1 MRIFFPILF
10 IVLLEILFDTC
21 EGILQ
26 KTKQDVWMTPKQLFI
41 SHSNVSAHM
50 NYLRTESFT
59 APLAL
64 KVPSKSSHPEASLA
78 SLSPNFKMQLIA
90 GTSTA
95 GNTGDNGPATSAQ
108 IRAYFPF
115 VDFSGNIYFGDDGIY
130 IRKVTSTGIISAFGG
145 TGPSSHSGV
154 GGPIGSVSF
163 QNVWSI
169 VGDTGGNI
177 LYISDQWYVWKYL
190 FSTGIATVFAHSTSL
205 PQGYSSDG
213 GFATSA
219 QLNNPAGLWLTTSG
233 VLYICD
239 VSNHRVRKIASDNII
254 STVAGSA
261 PGFSGDGGPAVSAKI
276 QNPYGV
282 YMDTNGRLFI
292 ADLSNYR
299 IRLVDTNNIISTF
312 AGTGTSALPVDNIL
326 AVSANIYPPIDVKGD
341 SAGNIYIGQQ
351 GYCVLQMVNTNNI
364 ISSLFGDPNNCG
376 FSAGVSQP
384 SSLIH
389 PPYGVWIDSLSNIY
403 FSDINSIHRSIE
415 LYPTSQPSA
424 QPSAQP
430 VLHPSGQPSG
440 QPMGFPS
447 AHPTSQPQSRPTCLP
462 TDQPSFC
469 PSCRPSV
476 HPSSQPSRRP
486 SSQPTTIPSSQPS
499 DSPTGQPTTIP
510 SIQPTTRPSRRPSAQ
525 PSSHPSRQPSAHP
538 SGQPSSRPSNQPSS
552 QPSRQPTTHPSE
564 QPSSQPTL
572 IPISLPT
579 LHPTVQ
585 PSSVPSI
592 QPTSRPTSFPS
603 SKPSQ
608 QPTVSPSSLPTTQP
622 SIIPSTQ
629 PSNRPTACPSSS
641 PTAQPS
647 GFPSSQPTGFPS
659 SQPTIQPTN
668 QPSVEPTSFPS
679 SQPSTKPTMQ
689 PSSFPTLQP
698 SGFPSSQPTGF
709 PSSQPTIQPTNQPS
723 VEPTSFPSSHPSTK
737 PTIQPSAFPTL
748 QPSGY
753 PSSQPSMTP
762 SVQPTNRPSSHPSG
776 QPTVRPSRQPSAYP
790 TSQPSSLPSNQPTC
804 LPSCTPTMQPTSQP
818 SSQPSN
824 NPSIQPTSRPSSQPT
839 ILPTVQPSQQ
849 PSSQPTGDP
858 TVQPSS
864 VPSCQPTVIPS
875 AQPTRSPT
883 EQPSSFPTGH
893 PSSQPSTHP
902 SKQPMSSPTS
912 VPTTQPTIIPT
923 AQPFSFPT
931 SAPQATIYQTNG
943 VLFYLGATSSSPNK
957 THHENNNNVLGSSYI
972 LFGRNFKYQ
981 NRFPSTIPLDS
992 SPSHE
997 FVSQITNNEAGIRN
1011 DITIR
1016 STTIIGD
1023 INGDTFLDLLVGY
1036 PLASKCSVYLG
1047 DGVNDF
1053 ATIISTTGE
1062 SFAIIGDPYQG
1073 GGFLGWSSIR
1083 IGDLNGDRFE
1093 EIVVSAIYAN
1103 TVYVI
1108 YGREEFHKIIN
1119 INELTAQNGFQIKGS
1134 DQETNFGVGLT
1145 LLHHFRKGSR
1155 ADIAITAQ
1163 RSTGGQCVVYVL
1175 FGGTVFKNPESIIAI
1190 DRIMNNSSVVLKII
1204 APLYSFAGFS
1214 MAGVGDI
1221 NSDGYDDLA
1230 IGSVPYDRG
1239 KYQEQKTY
1247 IIYGRKF
1254 VANETELELAQMTSE
1269 DGIIITGGGFLVTG
1283 VGDVNGDGVADVM
1296 ICSYYDWKGQSSAYL
1311 ISTPA
1316 NMTYSPSLQP
1326 SSTPTMIPTV
1336 LPSSSPTRNVT
1347 ADDNSTLSPT
1357 ILPSFRPSYVPTR
1370 INASLTPSRA
1380 VYAVGTSRP
1389 SAGKPSLGPS
1399 LSPTSG
1405 YHRLRGFPTTAP
1417 VVLSTMMPTIN
1428 TTTFTEIDC
1437 SDDKKEYQG
1446 QNESHNV
1453 FRITANN
1460 GVVKLRGN
1468 EEGGAKN
1475 IYVLYCPSERVD
1487 IVIQNF
1493 RVSTDIIS
1501 VVHLEKAG
1509 YSYLSLNDISYSKS
1523 DPLTL
1528 LFCSESKL
1536 QVVLVSYTAFI
1547 LQENN
1552 FLFTPMNGHDLNQE
1566 DSKKN
1571 TFLARVQIGV
1581 VLAVLFFLLA
1591 IFLALSYNRNKSEE
1605 KRKLKQEEQWFNSL
1619 TVPSEEL
1626 HIYPARSDRNE
1637 NDQEDQG
1644 EFVASDPTLV
1654 LYTNIRRE
1662 THEQDQSSSPFSSS
1676 GSSSRS
1682 SVEGDPLDHLPQRDF
1697 MNSVGSINSNDWQDA
1712 LGLSDDDDDNQD
1724 QLVSCTEMIEK
1735 NLSPSGSSSLS
1746 ISSLEEEGSQVASEA
1761 SFMISEIL
1769 EDNQDD
1775 SIPDDISRINSEEWQ
1790 GALDHSD
1797 DEDET

>member
-1 MRIFFPILF
+1 MRIFYPILF

-21 EGILQ
+21 EAILR
-26 KTKQDVWMTPKQLFI
+26 KTKQDVGMTPKQLFI
-41 SHSNVSAHM
+41 SHSNVSRHI
-50 NYLRTESFT
+50 NYLRTEEPFT

-64 KVPSKSSHPEASLA
+64 KVPSKVSHREASLA
-78 SLSPNFKMQLIA
+78 SLRSNLQMQLTA

-108 IRAYFPF
+108 ITAWYPY
-115 VDFSGNIYFGDDGIY
+115 VDFSGNIYFGDNGY
-130 IRKVTSTGIISAFGG
+130 RIRKVASTGIISNFGG
-145 TGPSSHSGV
+145 SGPSSHSGV
-154 GGPIGSVSF
+154 SSPIGSLSF

-169 VGDTGGNI
+169 VGDTGGN

-190 FSTGIATVFAHSTSL
+190 SSTGIATVFAHSPSL
-205 PQGYSSDG
+205 PQGYSGDG
-213 GFATSA
+213 GLATSA
-219 QLNNPAGLWLTTSG
+219 QLYDPLGLWLTTSG
-233 VLYICD
+233 VLYICEN
-239 VSNHRVRKIASDNII
+239 VNNRIRKIASNNII

-261 PGFSGDGGPAVSAKI
+261 PGFSGDGGPSVSASLY
-276 QNPYGV
+276 NPYGV

-292 ADLSNYR
+292 ADYTNYR

-312 AGTGTSALPVDNIL
+312 AGTGTSAAPVDNIPAL
-326 AVSANIYPPIDVKGD
+326 SANIGPPNDVKGD
-341 SAGNIYIGQQ
+341 SAGNIYISQWT
-351 GYCVLQMVNTNNI
+351 YCVVQIINTNNI
-364 ISSLFGDPNNCG
+364 ISTLFGDPSNCG

-384 SSLIH
+384 SSSIG
-389 PPYGVWIDSLSNIY
+389 YSRGIWVDSLSNIY
-403 FSDINSIHRSIE
+403 FSDYNSIYRSIE
-415 LYPTSQPSA
+415 LSPTSQPSA
-424 QPSAQP
+424 QPTSQP
-430 VLHPSGQPSG
+430 ILRPTGQPSA
-440 QPMGFPS
+440 QPMGFPTT
-447 AHPTSQPQSRPTCLP
+447 HPTSQPQSRPTCLP
-462 TDQPSFC
+462 TDQPSSC

-510 SIQPTTRPSRRPSAQ
+510 SIQPTTRPSRRPSTQ
-525 PSSHPSRQPSAHP
+525 PSSHPSRQPTSRP

-552 QPSRQPTTHPSE
+552 QPSRQPSTQPSG

-579 LHPTVQ
+579 VQPTVQ
-585 PSSVPSI
+585 PSSAPSI

-608 QPTVSPSSLPTTQP
+608 QPTVYPSSFPTAQP
-622 SIIPSTQ
+622 SVFPSTQ
-629 PSNRPTACPSSS
+629 PSNQPTACPSSS

-647 GFPSSQPTGFPS
+647 GFPSSQPTVFPS
-659 SQPTIQPTN
+659 RQPTMQPTN
-668 QPSVEPTSFPS
+668 QPSVQPTSFPS
-679 SQPSTKPTMQ
+679 SQPSTKPTIQ

-698 SGFPSSQPTGF
+698 SSC
-709 PSSQPTIQPTNQPS
+709 
-723 VEPTSFPSSHPSTK
+723 
-737 PTIQPSAFPTL
+737 
-748 QPSGY
+748 
-753 PSSQPSMTP
+753 PSSQPSITP

-776 QPTVRPSRQPSAYP
+776 QPSARPSRQPSSYP

-804 LPSCTPTMQPTSQP
+804 LPSCTPTMQPSSQP

-824 NPSIQPTSRPSSQPT
+824 KPSIQPTSKPSSQPT
-839 ILPTVQPSQQ
+839 IRPTVQPSQQ
-849 PSSQPTGDP
+849 PSNQPTGNP
-858 TVQPSS
+858 TGQPSS

-883 EQPSSFPTGH
+883 DQPSSFPTGH

-902 SKQPMSSPTS
+902 SKQPISSPTS

-957 THHENNNNVLGSSYI
+957 THHQNNNDVLGSSYV
-972 LFGRNFKYQ
+972 LFGRNFKHQ
-981 NRFPSTIPLDS
+981 NKFPSTLSLDS

-1093 EIVVSAIYAN
+1093 DIVVSAIYAN

-1254 VANETELELAQMTSE
+1254 VANETELELAQTTSE

-1370 INASLTPSRA
+1370 INASLAPSRA

-1389 SAGKPSLGPS
+1389 SAGKPSIGPS

-1591 IFLALSYNRNKSEE
+1591 ICVALSYNRNKSEE
-1605 KRKLKQEEQWFNSL
+1605 IRKLKQEEQWFNSL

-1697 MNSVGSINSNDWQDA
+1697 MNSVGSINSDEWEDA
-1712 LGLSDDDDDNQD
+1712 LGLSDDDDDIQD

-1746 ISSLEEEGSQVASEA
+1746 ISSLEEERSQVASEA

-1775 SIPDDISRINSEEWQ
+1775 SIADDISRINSEEWQ